1 MGQIVKK
8 RKKGRPSKADLAA
21 RRSSGSAA
29 EKSDGELRRSGR
41 RRNVRYC
48 FDIDDYL
55 DDDDEYLVDEEE
67 EDESRRE
74 KKLELLLKLQN
85 MEGSGGGVA
94 ESTPSPTR
102 HVRHAPTASGSSSD
116 FADGGKPSKIRKIDG
131 DGEVDEEYE
140 ENDGGGDDG
149 DIENDGDEVRG
160 RKPERKTVTTT
171 SGTLSEH
178 PLPDK
183 KTLELILNK
192 LQKKDI
198 YGVYAEPVDPEEL
211 PDYHDVIEHPMDF
224 QTVKNKL
231 GNGSYATLEQFES
244 DVLLICSNAM
254 QYNAPDTIYYKQAR
268 SIQELAEKKF
278 QKLRIN
284 FERLENT
291 KSEQKPKSSAAV
303 KKVMKKPIGWMVQKP
318 VGSDFFSGATLATA
332 GDIQNG
338 SNMFRL
344 GDSER
349 PSSID
354 RLIERNSSGIDNNM
368 DKEESHLGK
377 ALSRFGRKSAVP
389 DENRRA
395 TYNTTSQPVTNLESI
410 FTTFDRESNQLVPV
424 GLYTDYSYARSLARF
439 AATLGPNVWKV
450 ASRRIEQA
458 LPPGFKFGRGWVGEY
473 EELPTPV
480 LMPENYTLKEPAFL
494 AKFVHRTDAEKD
506 KFVNPASSKENPV
519 KGPKTGQLPYFGS
532 SGTKPTADNSPNI
545 SINGNELPVSDA
557 NIGSNAFVTGISG
570 NKPSGSASPKYHQQN
585 SQPQNFI
592 KSEKKVVKHVEL
604 NSVPLANERNA
615 NFSSQSQV
623 TKSVVA
629 VPGSRSFE
637 TVPMN
642 INMLSSGSYKQL
654 NINGVSAGVPD
665 GKSPSNGFDSN
676 GTVRQPSN
684 DFVNSMNKAATLF
697 ANEQGQGLS
706 DPVRRMMML
715 SEKNTNQH
723 KSSQQARVDVP
734 PVSPATMSLPKD
746 GPNNAASAAARAWMS
761 IGEASYKQAGENTN
775 SQNNQISPRSTH
787 NPQSQFRGELPAA
800 YGMYIQPG
808 KGNFPFPFHAF
819 VPHPGRVGTEGQS
832 PYEPMV
838 FPQSVPADL
847 SRFQVQQQQSSR
859 PNLNAPAP
867 PRQKR
872 ESVPPDLNVSFQSS
886 GSPGRPSGVLV
897 DSQHPDLA
905 LQL

>member
-8 RKKGRPSKADLAA
+8 KKKGRPSKADLAA

-29 EKSDGELRRSGR
+29 EKSDGELR
-41 RRNVRYC
+41 
-48 FDIDDYL
+48 
-55 DDDDEYLVDEEE
+55 
-67 EDESRRE
+67 
-74 KKLELLLKLQN
+74 LQN
-85 MEGSGGGVA
+85 MEGSGGGGGVA

-102 HVRHAPTASGSSSD
+102 HG
-116 FADGGKPSKIRKIDG
+116 
-131 DGEVDEEYE
+131 
-140 ENDGGGDDG
+140 
-149 DIENDGDEVRG
+149 RG
-160 RKPERKTVTTT
+160 RKPERKTISTTA
-171 SGTLSEH
+171 GTLSEH
-178 PLPDK
+178 PSGIPLPDK

-211 PDYHDVIEHPMDF
+211 PDYHDVIKHPMDF

-244 DVLLICSNAM
+244 DVFLICSNAM

-268 SIQELAEKKF
+268 TIQDLAEKKF

-284 FERLENT
+284 FERTENT
-291 KSEQKPKSSAAV
+291 KSEQKPKSSTAV

-332 GDIQNG
+332 GDIRNG
-338 SNMFRL
+338 SNAFHL
-344 GDSER
+344 GNSER

-354 RLIERNSSGIDNNM
+354 RLIERNSSAIDNNM

-395 TYNTTSQPVTNLESI
+395 TYNITSQPVTNLESI
-410 FTTFDRESNQLVPV
+410 FTTFDGESKQLVPV
-424 GLYTDYSYARSLARF
+424 GLYTDYSYARSLARY

-480 LMPENYTLKEPAFL
+480 LMPENYTLKEPDFL

-519 KGPKTGQLPYFGS
+519 KGPKTEGQLPYFGS
-532 SGTKPTADNSPNI
+532 SGTKPTADNRPSI
-545 SINGNELPVSDA
+545 SINGRNELPVSDA
-557 NIGSNAFVTGISG
+557 NIGSNAFVTGNSG

-592 KSEKKVVKHVEL
+592 KSEKKLAKHVEL

-623 TKSVVA
+623 TKSVA

-665 GKSPSNGFDSN
+665 GKSPNNGFDSN

-684 DFVNSMNKAATLF
+684 DFVNSMNKSATSF
-697 ANEQGQGLS
+697 ANGQGQGLS

-715 SEKNTNQH
+715 SEKNTNQQ

-734 PVSPATMSLPKD
+734 PVSPATVSLPKD

-761 IGEASYKQAGENTN
+761 IGEASYKQAGENIN
-775 SQNNQISPRSTH
+775 SQNNQISPGSTH
-787 NPQSQFRGELPAA
+787 NPRDFQSQFRGELPAH
-800 YGMYIQPG
+800 GMYIQPG

-819 VPHPGRVGTEGQS
+819 VPHPARVGTEGQS

-847 SRFQVQQQQSSR
+847 SRFQLQQSSR

>member
-1 MGQIVKK
+1 MGQMVKK
-8 RKKGRPSKADLAA
+8 KKKGRPSKADLAA

-41 RRNVRYC
+41 RRNVRYA
-48 FDIDDYL
+48 FEIDDYL
-55 DDDDEYLVDEEE
+55 DDDEYFVDEDEEE

-74 KKLELLLKLQN
+74 KKLKLLLKLQN
-85 MEGSGGGVA
+85 MEGSGGGGGVA

-116 FADGGKPSKIRKIDG
+116 FGKPSKIRKIDG
-131 DGEVDEEYE
+131 DEEYE
-140 ENDGGGDDG
+140 ENDGGDDG
-149 DIENDGDEVRG
+149 DTENDGDEGRG
-160 RKPERKTVTTT
+160 RKPERKTISTTAEHP
-171 SGTLSEH
+171 SGI

-244 DVLLICSNAM
+244 DVFLICSNAM

-268 SIQELAEKKF
+268 TIQELAEKKF

-284 FERLENT
+284 FERTENT
-291 KSEQKPKSSAAV
+291 KSEQKPKSSTAV

-338 SNMFRL
+338 SNAFHL
-344 GDSER
+344 GGSER

-354 RLIERNSSGIDNNM
+354 RLIERNSSAVDNNM

-377 ALSRFGRKSAVP
+377 ALSRFGRKAAVP

-395 TYNTTSQPVTNLESI
+395 TYNITSQPVTNLESI
-410 FTTFDRESNQLVPV
+410 FTTFDGESKQLVPV
-424 GLYTDYSYARSLARF
+424 GLYTDYSYARSLARY

-458 LPPGFKFGRGWVGEY
+458 LPPGFKFGRGWVGEC

-519 KGPKTGQLPYFGS
+519 KGPKTEGQLPYFGS

-545 SINGNELPVSDA
+545 SINGRNELPVSDA
-557 NIGSNAFVTGISG
+557 NIGSNAFVTGNSG

-623 TKSVVA
+623 TKSVA

-654 NINGVSAGVPD
+654 NINSVSAGVPD
-665 GKSPSNGFDSN
+665 GKSPNNGFDSN

-697 ANEQGQGLS
+697 ANGQGQGLS
-706 DPVRRMMML
+706 DPVRRMML
-715 SEKNTNQH
+715 SEKNPNQQ
-723 KSSQQARVDVP
+723 KSSSQQARVDVP
-734 PVSPATMSLPKD
+734 PVSPATVSLPKD

-761 IGEASYKQAGENTN
+761 IGEASYKQAGENIN
-775 SQNNQISPRSTH
+775 SQNNQISPGSTH
-787 NPQSQFRGELPAA
+787 NPRDFQSQFRGELPAH
-800 YGMYIQPG
+800 GMYIQPG

-819 VPHPGRVGTEGQS
+819 VPHPARVGTEGQS

-847 SRFQVQQQQSSR
+847 SRFQMQQSSR